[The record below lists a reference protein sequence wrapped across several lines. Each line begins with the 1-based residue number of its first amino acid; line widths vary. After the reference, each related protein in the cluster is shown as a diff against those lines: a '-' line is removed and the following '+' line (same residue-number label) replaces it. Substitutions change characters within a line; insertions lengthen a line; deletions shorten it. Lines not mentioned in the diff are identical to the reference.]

1 MTGVLA
7 ESALAAIE
15 FPAALDQV
23 SQYAVT
29 AQGAARVRGL
39 RPSADRFHIES
50 ELDRVAAFVR
60 CLTAGEDVGPVAFPD
75 VLAVLDHLRLDGAVL
90 DGAELV
96 GVLQLLV
103 AARLVGAKLRRAA
116 KEEALL
122 AALAAPPLPDE
133 LSKALDKALDADGRV
148 KDEASRELQR
158 LRRDHVDVRRQ
169 IVATLERLIGSLD
182 ARQRA
187 GDAGVTVRNGRYV
200 MPLRRD
206 GRAKVGGIVHDE
218 SATQATL
225 FVEPPETIELGNRL
239 RSIEAEE
246 AREVQRILRELTA
259 LLRPHADALD
269 ASHEMLVEV
278 DCIYA
283 RARCAQAQDAVRPT
297 LADAGTASLRLVRA
311 AHPLLFGG
319 REVVRF
325 DLVLEP
331 GEHIVLISGPNT
343 GGKTVLIKA
352 VGLAVALVQTGLLPP
367 LGEGSVVPVFDCVI
381 ADIGDH
387 QSISESL
394 STFSAHVATL
404 CVVLDRAGPSSLVL
418 LDELGTGT
426 DPAEG
431 AALAGAVLR
440 ELARRGVTTVATTH
454 LGALKELAGRETGIV
469 NASLAFDAAT
479 LTPTYRFTKGV
490 PGRSYG
496 LSIAR
501 RLGVNEAV
509 LAEAERSM
517 PEDQRKLDA
526 TLAAAEARAQALSA
540 QDEAQSLRA
549 GELDMLRARLE
560 LAEQSVAEREAAVRL
575 RDKEFDRAQ
584 KSARREVL
592 LAARAEVEKAIAEA
606 RAGKEKEA
614 RRALEDEIAALAE
627 DGKMA
632 GRQDGTTAG
641 RHDGTGEPAP
651 SDSSLPALLVPG
663 SRVRISSLGIEGEI
677 ESIQGKDVTVMVRG
691 RRVRVRASDLTG
703 RPAVMPSG
711 RL

>member
-7 ESALAAIE
+7 EPALAAIE
-15 FPAALDQV
+15 FSAALDQV

-29 AQGAARVRGL
+29 PQGAARVRGL

-50 ELDRVAAFVR
+50 QLDRVAAFVR
-60 CLTAGEDVGPVAFPD
+60 CLVDGEDVEPVAFPD
-75 VLAVLDHLRLDGAVL
+75 VSASLDHLRLDGAVL
-90 DGAELV
+90 DGDELV
-96 GVLQLLV
+96 RVLQLLV
-103 AARLVGAKLRRAA
+103 AANLVGAKLRRAA
-116 KEEALL
+116 KASPLFG
-122 AALAAPPLPDE
+122 ALAAPPLPDE
-133 LSKALDKALDADGRV
+133 LPRGLDKALDADGRL
-148 KDEASRELQR
+148 KDEASKELAR
-158 LRRDHVDVRRQ
+158 LRREHVEVRRQ
-169 IVATLERLIGSLD
+169 IVVTLERLIGSLD

-206 GRAKVGGIVHDE
+206 GRARVGGIVHDE

-239 RSIEAEE
+239 RAIEADE

-259 LLRPHADALD
+259 MLRPHADGLD

-278 DCIYA
+278 DSLYA
-283 RARCAQAQDAVRPT
+283 RARCARAQDAARPS
-297 LADAGTASLRLVRA
+297 LADAGSAPLRLVRA
-311 AHPLLFGG
+311 AHPLLFGHG
-319 REVVRF
+319 VDVVRF
-325 DLVLEP
+325 DLALEE

-352 VGLAVALVQTGLLPP
+352 VGLAVALVQSGLLPP

-404 CVVLDRAGPSSLVL
+404 RVVLDRAGPASLVL

-440 ELARRGVTTVATTH
+440 ELARRRVTAVATTH
-454 LGALKELAGRETGIV
+454 LGALKELAGRESGIV

-479 LTPTYRFTKGV
+479 LAPTYRFTKGV

-501 RLGVNEAV
+501 RLGVDETV
-509 LAEAERSM
+509 LAEAEASM

-540 QDEAQSLRA
+540 QEESQAVLA
-549 GELDMLRARLE
+549 GELDMLRARLD
-560 LAEQSVAEREAAVRL
+560 LAEKTLAEREEALRL
-575 RDKEFDRAQ
+575 RERELDRVQ
-584 KSARREVL
+584 KSARRDVL
-592 LAARAEVEKAIAEA
+592 LGARAEVEKAIAEA
-606 RAGKEKEA
+606 RLGRDKEA
-614 RRALEDEIAALAE
+614 RRALEDEIAALAQE
-627 DGKMA
+627 GRA
-632 GRQDGTTAG
+632 GVIEA
-641 RHDGTGEPAP
+641 AP
-651 SDSSLPALLVPG
+651 ERPGLPATIVLG
-663 SRVRISSLGIEGEI
+663 AKVRIPSLGVEGEI
-677 ESIQGKDVTVMVRG
+677 ESIQGDAVSVMVRG
-691 RRVRVRASDLTG
+691 RRVRVRSSELAAS
-703 RPAVMPSG
+703 
-711 RL
+711 